1 MGFSPS
7 RTLKRK
13 LRTGIR
19 LLRHD
24 RRRFL
29 AIVFGSV
36 EKLVVYS
43 SDPADITPPQPS
55 DAITFG
61 KIPDESFTT
70 LLSVNAEV
78 KKELSFFQSFEFNDA
93 YSLFYNG
100 KLAHIS
106 WLITSE
112 HDHQRPVR
120 NLKLMPDEAEI
131 TYCFTL
137 PDFRGKGLMAF
148 AIRYLSQLARSAEIN
163 RVFIITSLRNTAAQR
178 GIEKAGFERQG
189 KIMKLV
195 FPFPANRVSV
205 CWREFRRKKY
215 KRVSGTRHNSS

>member
-1 MGFSPS
+1 MRFSPS
-7 RTLKRK
+7 KTLKRK

-19 LLRHD
+19 LLHHD
-24 RRRFL
+24 RKRFL
-29 AIVFGSV
+29 ALVFGSL

-43 SDPADITPPQPS
+43 SDPADITPHEP
-55 DAITFG
+55 ANTLTFR

-78 KKELSFFQSFEFNDA
+78 RKELAFFQSFGFNDA

-100 KLAHIS
+100 RLAHIS
-106 WLITSE
+106 WLITSD
-112 HDHQRPVR
+112 HDRQRPVR
-120 NLKLMPDEAEI
+120 NLKLRPGEAEI

-137 PDFRGKGLMAF
+137 PEFRGKGLMAF
-148 AIRYLSQLARSAEIN
+148 AIRYLSELAKSAEIK
-163 RVFIITSLRNTAAQR
+163 RVFMITSIRNAAAQR
-178 GIEKAGFERQG
+178 GIEKAGFVRQG

-195 FPFPANRVSV
+195 FPFPANHVSV

-215 KRVSGTRHNSS
+215 KHLKGTRN